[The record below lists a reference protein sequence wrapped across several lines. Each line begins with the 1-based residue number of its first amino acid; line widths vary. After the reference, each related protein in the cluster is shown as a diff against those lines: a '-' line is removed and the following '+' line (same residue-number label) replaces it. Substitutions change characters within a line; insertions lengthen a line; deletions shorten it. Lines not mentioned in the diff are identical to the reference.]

1 MQCLAIVVSDINIE
15 IGKSI
20 MSDFITRYTITLFS
34 GSSILAVGVIL
45 LMLSVP
51 FANEW
56 KKFRTVRMCLAITCF
71 VLSASNFASCFALDN
86 ELDAQLFST
95 MTLIVASYQ
104 AMLFTTASLVFVQ
117 SPASIAAACRRSW
130 ASSRLP
136 ECSFLCRNSTFPA
149 CSRSCSL
156 WP

>member
-34 GSSILAVGVIL
+34 GSSILVVGVIL

-56 KKFRTVRMCLAITCF
+56 KKFRTVRM
-71 VLSASNFASCFALDN
+71 
-86 ELDAQLFST
+86 
-95 MTLIVASYQ
+95 
-104 AMLFTTASLVFVQ
+104 
-117 SPASIAAACRRSW
+117 
-130 ASSRLP
+130 
-136 ECSFLCRNSTFPA
+136 
-149 CSRSCSL
+149 
-156 WP
+156 

>member
-1 MQCLAIVVSDINIE
+1 
-15 IGKSI
+15 

-117 SPASIAAACRRSW
+117 SVRVHRRSW